1 MPPILRDGLLWLP
14 EEERCR
20 RDPIH
25 RRIGRREKGQN
36 SGGERIPENGVHT
49 GYRVAYRHGIP
60 CVAVIPRPY
69 GDEIAFRG
77 LSAGVPILYSH
88 FHGDFDR
95 YGTRIA
101 IKNVLHGRG
110 YDLQKQFPEVDR
122 RLVGEPTE
130 HDVRHFFQLLF
141 RRLVECGVVVSVYG
155 PPTMTTCRR

>member
-1 MPPILRDGLLWLP
+1 MPNIYGFPKRSDTGGIPFVVELAG
-14 EEERCR
+14 
-20 RDPIH
+20 
-25 RRIGRREKGQN
+25 GRRNKIA
-36 SGGERIPENGVHT
+36 GGERIPENGVHT

-60 CVAVIPRPY
+60 CVAMIPRPY
-69 GDEIAFRG
+69 GDEVAFRS

-101 IKNVLHGRG
+101 IKYVLHGRG

-122 RLVGEPTE
+122 RLVGESTE

-141 RRLVECGVVVSVYG
+141 RRLVSLYTGFFIF
-155 PPTMTTCRR
+155 

>member
-1 MPPILRDGLLWLP
+1 MKVGPCMNTPGFPLEIVWATSCVVKVAAIVMYPPVRALP
-14 EEERCR
+14 M
-20 RDPIH
+20 H
-25 RRIGRREKGQN
+25 MM
-36 SGGERIPENGVHT
+36 SGGTPACSENGVHT

-101 IKNVLHGRG
+101 IKYVLHGRG
-110 YDLQKQFPEVDR
+110 YDLQKQFSEVDR

-130 HDVRHFFQLLF
+130 HDVRHFF
-141 RRLVECGVVVSVYG
+141 
-155 PPTMTTCRR
+155 